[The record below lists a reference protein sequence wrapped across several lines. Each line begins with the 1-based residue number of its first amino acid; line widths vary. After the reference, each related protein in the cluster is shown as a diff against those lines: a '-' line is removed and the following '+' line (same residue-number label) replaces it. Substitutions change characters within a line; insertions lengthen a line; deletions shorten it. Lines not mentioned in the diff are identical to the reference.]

1 MQMRSKIKVAG
12 RGDPVDSV
20 EKALSPP
27 AKAFPD
33 RQWLRGA

>member
-12 RGDPVDSV
+12 RGDPVDVV
-20 EKALSPP
+20 ENRNTPP